1 MALKIRRTVIPDELN
16 QAVAAHAAATVANDA
31 AAANRYIDA
40 RAAEAVAAALGRAGT
55 LRPFMR
61 YEVIARA
68 RLGYHYLVKVKFVG
82 RSGDLIL
89 QNRWSRTANDDWR
102 LIECDD
108 LGIKSPW
115 KKPDKPILV
124 NADA

>member
-1 MALKIRRTVIPDELN
+1 MALRVRRTFVPAELN
-16 QAVAAHAAATVANDA
+16 EAVNAHAAATVANDA
-31 AAANRYIDA
+31 VEAGRYIDA
-40 RAAEAVAAALGRAGT
+40 RTTEAVAAALGRAGA

-61 YEVIARA
+61 YEVLARA
-68 RLGYHYLVKVKFVG
+68 RLGFHYLVKVKFIG

-89 QNRWSRTANDDWR
+89 QNRWSRSDDGDWR

-115 KKPDKPILV
+115 KKPDKPIVV